1 MDHVAK
7 FESLISA
14 MKLDGRYRTFI
25 ELERLA
31 GEFPTALWHAPDGRS
46 RRVTVWCSNDYLGM
60 GQHPDVLAAMHRAI
74 DLSGAG
80 TGGTRNISGT
90 NRQHV
95 ELEAEL
101 ADLHGK
107 DAALI
112 FTSGWISNLAAL
124 GTLGK
129 LMPDCAIF
137 SDALNHNSMI
147 EGIRRSGA
155 ERFIFRHNDA
165 AHLDELL
172 SSIAPDRPKIVAF
185 ESVYSMDGD
194 IAPIAAIC
202 DVAEKHGAITYLD
215 EVHAVGLYGARGAG
229 MAEQQGAADRV
240 TLVEGTLAKAF
251 GVMGGYVAGP
261 ALVMD
266 VIRGFSD
273 SFIFTTS
280 LCPHLAAGALAAVR
294 HLKAHPEQRTRQQ
307 NNVARLKAM
316 LQKADLPLADTPSH
330 ILPLIIGDAHLCR
343 RISELLL
350 SEHSIYVQPINYPT
364 VPRGQE
370 RLRITPTPYH
380 SEQHME
386 ALVAALV
393 DVGAGQRRTSTDLAA

>member
-1 MDHVAK
+1 
-7 FESLISA
+7 
-14 MKLDGRYRTFI
+14 
-25 ELERLA
+25 
-31 GEFPTALWHAPDGRS
+31 
-46 RRVTVWCSNDYLGM
+46 
-60 GQHPDVLAAMHRAI
+60 
-74 DLSGAG
+74 
-80 TGGTRNISGT
+80 
-90 NRQHV
+90 
-95 ELEAEL
+95 
-101 ADLHGK
+101 
-107 DAALI
+107 
-112 FTSGWISNLAAL
+112 
-124 GTLGK
+124 
-129 LMPDCAIF
+129 
-137 SDALNHNSMI
+137 
-147 EGIRRSGA
+147 
-155 ERFIFRHNDA
+155 
-165 AHLDELL
+165 
-172 SSIAPDRPKIVAF
+172 
-185 ESVYSMDGD
+185 
-194 IAPIAAIC
+194 
-202 DVAEKHGAITYLD
+202 
-215 EVHAVGLYGARGAG
+215 
-229 MAEQQGAADRV
+229 MAEQQGAGDRV

-266 VIRGFSD
+266 VIRSFSD

-316 LQKADLPLADTPSH
+316 LQKADLPVTDTPSH

-380 SEQHME
+380 SDEHME

-393 DVGAGQRRTSTDLAA
+393 DVGAGRRRTSTDLAA